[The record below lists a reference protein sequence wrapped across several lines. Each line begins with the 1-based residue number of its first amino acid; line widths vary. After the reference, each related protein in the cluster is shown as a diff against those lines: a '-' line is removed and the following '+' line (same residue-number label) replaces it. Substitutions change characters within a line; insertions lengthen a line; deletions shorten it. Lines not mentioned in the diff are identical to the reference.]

1 MPAIMLVMVLIISYP
16 LPALAFFDTQGH
28 WAGNTIHHL
37 AARDIVHG
45 KSAEIYA
52 PMRRSPGRVC
62 HPVDQWTGLA
72 RRKLVALQGG
82 NSSFRDVNP
91 GFWAKGNL
99 ELCLSCRLWYLT
111 VAAAVTRTAASL
123 EPRRR

>member
-1 MPAIMLVMVLIISYP
+1 MKKRMPAIMLVMVLIISYP

-52 PMRRSPGRVC
+52 PDAPVTRAEFATLLTNGLGLEEETRS
-62 HPVDQWTGLA
+62 
-72 RRKLVALQGG
+72 LQDGS
-82 NSSFRDVNP
+82 SSFRDVNP

-99 ELCLSCRLWYLT
+99 EL
-111 VAAAVTRTAASL
+111 
-123 EPRRR
+123 